1 MAKAKA
7 PAKIKAK
14 AKAPAKIK
22 AKAEAPAKARVARS
36 GMVSAALYMRH
47 RDILGEIA
55 ARARQAN
62 AGDTVV
68 YIISEEDYNA
78 ITEMAEG

>member
-7 PAKIKAK
+7 KAKEKAPAKAK
-14 AKAPAKIK
+14 AKAPAKARA
-22 AKAEAPAKARVARS
+22 AKC
-36 GMVSAALYMRH
+36 GH
-47 RDILGEIA
+47 QDILGGIA

-68 YIISEEDYNA
+68 YMISEEDYNA
-78 ITEMAEG
+78 IAEMAEG